1 MRPAGVCGHEA
12 TDLRSLVPAPI
23 RVLMI
28 TSGYPQPGQPH
39 TQQFVKRQ
47 AEFLRA
53 AGVEVEVF
61 DFRGRQKL
69 RHYVTGWTRVR
80 SRLGA
85 GRYDLVHAQF
95 GQSGLL
101 ALPKRLPLVVT
112 LRGDDLQGIIDD
124 VDGRIGL
131 KGRILQRIS
140 QWVASHA
147 DSVIVVSEHMRAF
160 LDPLVPVYT
169 IPSGLDFALFRLIP
183 RDEARRHLRLPLD
196 KRLVLWVGKP
206 TNPRKRFPL
215 AQRAME
221 LLNTS
226 LPADLIVG
234 WGVLHT
240 DMPYYMNACDALVF
254 TSVQEGSPN
263 AVKEALACN
272 LPVVSVAVGDVPLRL
287 HGVAECEV
295 CADDRPET
303 IAAGL
308 ERVLRRTQRSNG
320 RDSLKDLDEAALTAK
335 VIDVYRSVLTNG
347 SRR

>member
-1 MRPAGVCGHEA
+1 MRPAGACGHEA
-12 TDLRSLVPAPI
+12 TDLRSVVPAPI

-47 AEFLRA
+47 AEFLRV

-61 DFRGRQKL
+61 DFRRRPKL

-80 SRLGA
+80 SRLRA
-85 GRYDLVHAQF
+85 GRYDLLHAQF
-95 GQSGLL
+95 GARGLL
-101 ALPKRLPLVVT
+101 AL
-112 LRGDDLQGIIDD
+112 
-124 VDGRIGL
+124 
-131 KGRILQRIS
+131 
-140 QWVASHA
+140 
-147 DSVIVVSEHMRAF
+147 
-160 LDPLVPVYT
+160 
-169 IPSGLDFALFRLIP
+169 
-183 RDEARRHLRLPLD
+183 
-196 KRLVLWVGKP
+196 
-206 TNPRKRFPL
+206 RKRFPL

-221 LLNTS
+221 LLNQS
-226 LPADLIVG
+226 LPAELIVG

-308 ERVLRRTQRSNG
+308 ERVLRSGRRSNG
-320 RDSLKDLDEAALTAK
+320 RDALKDLDEASLTAK
-335 VIDVYRSVLTNG
+335 VIDVYRSVLTN
-347 SRR
+347 SPRR

>member
-1 MRPAGVCGHEA
+1 MRPAGACGHEA
-12 TDLRSLVPAPI
+12 TDLRSVVPAPI

-53 AGVEVEVF
+53 AGVEV
-61 DFRGRQKL
+61 
-69 RHYVTGWTRVR
+69 
-80 SRLGA
+80 
-85 GRYDLVHAQF
+85 
-95 GQSGLL
+95 
-101 ALPKRLPLVVT
+101 
-112 LRGDDLQGIIDD
+112 
-124 VDGRIGL
+124 DGRIGL
-131 KGRILQRIS
+131 NGSILQRIS

-221 LLNTS
+221 LLNQS
-226 LPADLIVG
+226 LPAELIVG
-234 WGVLHT
+234 WGVLHA

-254 TSVQEGSPN
+254 TSVQEGS
-263 AVKEALACN
+263 
-272 LPVVSVAVGDVPLRL
+272 
-287 HGVAECEV
+287 
-295 CADDRPET
+295 
-303 IAAGL
+303 
-308 ERVLRRTQRSNG
+308 
-320 RDSLKDLDEAALTAK
+320 
-335 VIDVYRSVLTNG
+335 
-347 SRR
+347 

>member
-1 MRPAGVCGHEA
+1 
-12 TDLRSLVPAPI
+12 
-23 RVLMI
+23 MI

-221 LLNTS
+221 LLNQS
-226 LPADLIVG
+226 LPAELIVG
-234 WGVLHT
+234 WGVLHA

-287 HGVAECEV
+287 HGVAGCEV

-308 ERVLRRTQRSNG
+308 ERVLRSGGRSNG
-320 RDSLKDLDEAALTAK
+320 RDALKDLDEASLTAK
-335 VIDVYRSVLTNG
+335 VIDVYRSVLTDTP
-347 SRR
+347 RR

>member
-1 MRPAGVCGHEA
+1 
-12 TDLRSLVPAPI
+12 
-23 RVLMI
+23 
-28 TSGYPQPGQPH
+28 
-39 TQQFVKRQ
+39 
-47 AEFLRA
+47 
-53 AGVEVEVF
+53 
-61 DFRGRQKL
+61 
-69 RHYVTGWTRVR
+69 
-80 SRLGA
+80 
-85 GRYDLVHAQF
+85 
-95 GQSGLL
+95 
-101 ALPKRLPLVVT
+101 VT

-147 DSVIVVSEHMRAF
+147 DSVIVVSEHMRA
-160 LDPLVPVYT
+160 LLGPVVPVHT

-183 RDEARRHLRLPLD
+183 RAEARRHLGLPLD
-196 KRLVLWVGKP
+196 KRLVLWVGRP
-206 TNPRKRFPL
+206 TEPRKRFPL

-221 LLNTS
+221 LLNQS
-226 LPADLIVG
+226 LPAELIVG
-234 WGVLHT
+234 WGVLHA

-287 HGVAECEV
+287 RGVSECEL
-295 CADDRPET
+295 CPDDRPDT

-320 RDSLKDLDEAALTAK
+320 RDSLRDLDEAALTAK

>member
-1 MRPAGVCGHEA
+1 MRPAGACGHEA
-12 TDLRSLVPAPI
+12 TDLRSVVPAPI

-112 LRGDDLQGIIDD
+112 LRGDDLQRIIDD

-140 QWVASHA
+140 QWVASRA

-169 IPSGLDFALFRLIP
+169 IPSGLDLDLFRLIP
-183 RDEARRHLRLPLD
+183 RDEARRHLGLPLD
-196 KRLVLWVGKP
+196 RHLVLFVGQP
-206 TNPRKRFPL
+206 ATPRKRHAL
-215 AQRAME
+215 ARTAVDIVNRSMP
-221 LLNTS
+221 T
-226 LPADLIVG
+226 DLIVA
-234 WGVLHT
+234 WGVPHA
-240 DMPYYMNACDALVF
+240 DMPFLLNACDALVF
-254 TSVQEGSPN
+254 TSMQEGSPN
-263 AVKEALACN
+263 AVKEAL
-272 LPVVSVAVGDVPLRL
+272 
-287 HGVAECEV
+287 
-295 CADDRPET
+295 
-303 IAAGL
+303 
-308 ERVLRRTQRSNG
+308 
-320 RDSLKDLDEAALTAK
+320 
-335 VIDVYRSVLTNG
+335 
-347 SRR
+347 

>member
-1 MRPAGVCGHEA
+1 M
-12 TDLRSLVPAPI
+12 SMPI

-28 TSGYPQPGQPH
+28 TSGYPEPGRPH

-53 AGVEVEVF
+53 AGVEVDVF

-69 RHYVTGWTRVR
+69 RHYVTGWTWVR

-147 DSVIVVSEHMRAF
+147 DSVIVVSEHMRA
-160 LDPLVPVYT
+160 LLGPVVPVHT

-183 RDEARRHLRLPLD
+183 RAEARRHLGLPLD
-196 KRLVLWVGKP
+196 KRLVLWVGRP
-206 TNPRKRFPL
+206 TEPRKRFPL

-221 LLNTS
+221 LLNQS
-226 LPADLIVG
+226 LPAELIVG
-234 WGVLHT
+234 WGVLHA

-254 TSVQEGSPN
+254 TSMQEGSPN

-272 LPVVSVAVGDVPLRL
+272 LPVVSVAVGDVSLRL
-287 HGVAECEV
+287 RGVSECEL
-295 CADDRPET
+295 CPDDRPDT

>member
-39 TQQFVKRQ
+39 THEFVKRQ

-69 RHYVTGWTRVR
+69 RHYVTGWARVR

-112 LRGDDLQGIIDD
+112 LRGDDLQGIVDD

-131 KGRILQRIS
+131 KGKVLQRIS

-160 LDPLVPVYT
+160 LDPVVPVYT

-183 RDEARRHLRLPLD
+183 RDEARRPLGLPLD

-221 LLNTS
+221 LLNQS
-226 LPADLIVG
+226 LPAVFFVGSGLIDTYRSIIRNLSCVI
-234 WGVLHT
+234 VI
-240 DMPYYMNACDALVF
+240 
-254 TSVQEGSPN
+254 TSVTDG
-263 AVKEALACN
+263 
-272 LPVVSVAVGDVPLRL
+272 
-287 HGVAECEV
+287 
-295 CADDRPET
+295 T
-303 IAAGL
+303 
-308 ERVLRRTQRSNG
+308 
-320 RDSLKDLDEAALTAK
+320 
-335 VIDVYRSVLTNG
+335 
-347 SRR
+347 

>member
-1 MRPAGVCGHEA
+1 
-12 TDLRSLVPAPI
+12 
-23 RVLMI
+23 MI
-28 TSGYPQPGQPH
+28 TSGYPQPGRPH

-69 RHYVTGWTRVR
+69 RNYVTGWARVR
-80 SRLGA
+80 SRLSA
-85 GRYDLVHAQF
+85 RRYDLVHAQF

-112 LRGDDLQGIIDD
+112 LRGDDLQGIVDD

-131 KGRILQRIS
+131 KGKVLQRIS
-140 QWVASHA
+140 QWVAAHA

-183 RDEARRHLRLPLD
+183 RDEARRHLGLPLD

-221 LLNTS
+221 LLNQS
-226 LPADLIVG
+226 LPAELIVG
-234 WGVLHT
+234 WGVLHA
-240 DMPYYMNACDALVF
+240 DIPYYMNACDALVF

-287 HGVAECEV
+287 HGVAGGWGGG
-295 CADDRPET
+295 DDPPRNNP
-303 IAAGL
+303 AAPQP
-308 ERVLRRTQRSNG
+308 RVRTRG
-320 RDSLKDLDEAALTAK
+320 
-335 VIDVYRSVLTNG
+335 
-347 SRR
+347 